1 MGCNC
6 GIMDQLISAL
16 GKKEHALLIDCR
28 SLGTKAVPL
37 PKGAAV
43 VIINSNF
50 KRTLVGSETPART
63 VRTGARFFQQP
74 ALRYPLEADG
84 RIPPCV
90 TISKSPCRKSTPWLK
105 L

>member
-16 GKKEHALLIDCR
+16 GKEHALLIDCR
-28 SLGTKAVPL
+28 TLGTKAVPL

-50 KRTLVGSETPART
+50 KRTLVGSEYNTR
-63 VRTGARFFQQP
+63 REQCETGARFQQRP
-74 ALRYPLEADG
+74 ARRDA
-84 RIPPCV
+84 
-90 TISKSPCRKSTPWLK
+90 
-105 L
+105 